1 MKYIPVSTGLGDII
15 LCMSYCVENSIKSIT
30 FPSQNDC
37 LIANTYLDY
46 FNNPPVS
53 FDNKVEFHQPYQFI
67 PYTETTKLLKSKY
80 RCLYSDK
87 IFINLVVGNGPKA
100 ISEEDAK
107 FLQNELGRPP
117 LESSQSISYSSYSLT
132 NYFAKHYKIEKYSK
146 DYERNMENF
155 AIEHKKKNDALIDSK
170 LCITTEG
177 GCAWHAHAC
186 GVPVIIIRKD
196 DVFRQPHERL
206 AHDLRAWCHN
216 VREVLKYVK

>member
-1 MKYIPVSTGLGDII
+1 MGD
-15 LCMSYCVENSIKSIT
+15 
-30 FPSQNDC
+30 
-37 LIANTYLDY
+37 
-46 FNNPPVS
+46 
-53 FDNKVEFHQPYQFI
+53 
-67 PYTETTKLLKSKY
+67 
-80 RCLYSDK
+80 
-87 IFINLVVGNGPKA
+87 GPKE

-107 FLQNELGRPP
+107 FLQNELG
-117 LESSQSISYSSYSLT
+117 SYSLT

-146 DYERNMENF
+146 DNKDVRNMENF

-177 GCAWHAHAC
+177 GCAWHAHVC

-196 DVFRQPHERL
+196 DVFREPHERL